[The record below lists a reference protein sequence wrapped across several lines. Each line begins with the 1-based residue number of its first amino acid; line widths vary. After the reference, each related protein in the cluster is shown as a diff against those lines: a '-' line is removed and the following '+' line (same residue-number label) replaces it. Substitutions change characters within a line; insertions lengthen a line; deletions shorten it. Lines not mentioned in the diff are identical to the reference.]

1 MQPAEPATAD
11 YPEPMIL
18 YAAADLIFATKIRST
33 CEALNRVSRP
43 VRNAAMLQARLD
55 RVDDGKAN
63 DAAELFFVD
72 LELGEVALQL
82 IAAAVAHPAPLRTVA
97 FGPHVMV
104 EALAAARDA
113 GAHATFTR
121 GTFTQR
127 LPELVGG
134 GDDLPG

>member
-1 MQPAEPATAD
+1 
-11 YPEPMIL
+11 MIL

-33 CEALNRVSRP
+33 CDALGRVSRP

-63 DAAELFFVD
+63 DVPALFFVD
-72 LELGEVALQL
+72 LELGATALEL
-82 IAAAVAHPAPLRTVA
+82 IAAATAHAVSPRTVA
-97 FGPHVMV
+97 FGPHVMT

-113 GAHATFTR
+113 GAHVTLTR

-127 LPELVGG
+127 LPELVRGE
-134 GDDLPG
+134 D